1 MSDRLQGYMTET
13 THARKFGELLV
24 DLEVLSPEQVAESQQ
39 IAAQINLPLGRTL
52 ILANKLP
59 EDELRVILQLRVL
72 LRDDHIDLPVAKK
85 VFHLV
90 RNEKLSLS
98 QALEKLGVKSKK
110 GEHKPSQSSLAA
122 LLIDAGIV
130 TQPQVDEALK
140 VGYETGTPVGHMLVV
155 SSIVNHSVMARA
167 LEIQVMLREGK
178 MSHGQAL
185 ELLKA
190 ESLRIVPVEQSAE
203 QRGLSRQD
211 ANKKVRLGELLML
224 SGILTEA
231 NMLNVLEVGL
241 TTPKPLG
248 DILIETGLITK
259 ELLDTALK
267 MQEMISSGLIDI
279 RAAASVLQ
287 EMSVTGKVVDPSEC
301 KLSESPEL
309 RIGDLLRNAG
319 LVDSDDIQEAI
330 ALSSQYPAMIG
341 KMLLAAGSIDE
352 GTLLAALRCQ
362 FLLRN
367 KAISDDEAQEA
378 LLYAQRH
385 RISLD
390 DALEELGIRNQTI

>member
-1 MSDRLQGYMTET
+1 MTET

-72 LRDDHIDLPVAKK
+72 LRDEHIDLPVAKK
-85 VFHLV
+85 VFQLV
-90 RNEKLSLS
+90 RNEKLPLS

-110 GEHKPSQSSLAA
+110 GEHKISQSSLAA

-155 SSIVNHSVMARA
+155 SGVVNHSVMARA

-259 ELLDTALK
+259 DLLDTALK
-267 MQEMISSGLIDI
+267 MQEMISAGLIDI

-301 KLSESPEL
+301 KLSESAEL